1 MPLLF
6 FVCMVLYGFCLK
18 FVNFVGKYRLIV
30 EWAVPAARSKG
41 QKAY

>member
-6 FVCMVLYGFCLK
+6 FCVYCFCLK

-30 EWAVPAARSKG
+30 AWAVPAAHKLR
-41 QKAY
+41 QKAD